1 MTEEEKAKAMR
12 KARVI
17 CSDIALYNEKKIIKG
32 IETDT
37 FFDILKDELNE
48 GRESYR
54 SQIGPAI
61 ADKTNFFDRAIL
73 DVILKPKAHIKSKI
87 W

>member
-1 MTEEEKAKAMR
+1 MTEEDKTKAMR

-17 CSDIALYNEKKIIKG
+17 ASDIALYNEKKIIKG
-32 IETDT
+32 IETDS
-37 FFDILKDELNE
+37 FYELLKDELNE

-54 SQIGPAI
+54 AQIGPAI
-61 ADKTNFFDRAIL
+61 ADSTNYFDRAIL
-73 DVILKPKAHIKSKI
+73 DVILVRKAHIKSKI